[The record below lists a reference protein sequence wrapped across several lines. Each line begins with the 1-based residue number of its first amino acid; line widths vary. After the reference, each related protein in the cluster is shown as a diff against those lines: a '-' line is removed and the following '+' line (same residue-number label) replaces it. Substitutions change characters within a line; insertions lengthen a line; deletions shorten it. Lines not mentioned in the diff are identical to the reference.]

1 MANKLKI
8 LVREA
13 FNTAYLNKKLQ
24 SLNEDAREKG
34 EALGADK
41 AKADEVLAKVINNP
55 NQAINYPWLLK
66 SKSGL
71 TDEQSN
77 YIVDSLVELYKTS
90 GDVKY
95 KDALGNMFSPSPII
109 TTSQNMIDKKIKEK
123 STINTPVY
131 NRTIYLAKIGSP
143 LESLMKKDN
152 DLGYDFVLRAW
163 GRLFKGGT
171 TVPDVPKDAQGNKLK
186 DAEGNEMKP
195 TKVDAFDNLVKTYTG
210 SGQGFGQSIV
220 TALAGFVKNL
230 ARAEDKRAGR
240 FAAPSVNQDGKEMDF
255 GDEYGTGAEGAELE
269 AGGEFGEDEFSSLG
283 GSEELEKTIEDKTGY
298 DLDMNSYHEAIRK
311 AVQIARETGI
321 ANEKSILLFEEI
333 MLNHLPYSDI
343 ALKHPEFA
351 TGTPIATIIRDLITK
366 NKKFNQVLRQVES
379 EYDIPSISESLFPVI
394 NNRAETDLHK
404 MARATHK
411 DTFPTAVKTIIKTAQ
426 SQKIADTKS
435 LLAFEGFVLDGLGF
449 DEIVDENPGFF
460 ADEKDAKNTFENL
473 LKNKNFQELSSLVSK
488 EFGLDSDIVSAASKK
503 ASKQGQGLGAQWI
516 AKSGKE
522 MMANKEEPSTVDNS
536 AEDSEADTEADKLGY
551 VFEKFLSENLDK
563 VMENVYKR
571 LAPKI
576 NS

>member
-379 EYDIPSISESLFPVI
+379 EFNIPNISNTLFPIVNSRADTGLHNMAATNRKGVSAAI
-394 NNRAETDLHK
+394 RAIINRA
-404 MARATHK
+404 
-411 DTFPTAVKTIIKTAQ
+411 
-426 SQKIADTKS
+426 SNQKLIDKKS
-435 LLAFEGFVLDGLGF
+435 LLAFQSFALDGL
-449 DEIVDENPGFF
+449 DYAEIAEEWSDFF
-460 ADEKDAKNTFENL
+460 TSEQEVRDIIDKLKKNEDFKNL
-473 LKNKNFQELSSLVSK
+473 SKTVSQ
-488 EFGLDSDIVSAASKK
+488 EFGLDTDIATSMSDKVSKIGKNLGSSNLAK
-503 ASKQGQGLGAQWI
+503 A
-516 AKSGKE
+516 GKE
-522 MMANKEEPSTVDNS
+522 MSKLEKPEASVFSNGEDEEEDDDN
-536 AEDSEADTEADKLGY
+536 GY
-551 VFEKFLSENLDK
+551 VFEKFIAENLDK
-563 VMENVYKR
+563 IMENVYKR
-571 LAPKI
+571 LAPRL